1 MELSPMQKET
11 AIDNLEQT
19 LSIQS
24 YSGEEGKMIGYI
36 INYLKQNEDYD
47 NLTVTTKTE
56 ANGINLYAT
65 KGKSLTTLK
74 FVQLMA
80 SFMVWILKRCKWQV

>member
-1 MELSPMQKET
+1 MELSPMQREI
-11 AIDNLEQT
+11 AIDNLEET

-36 INYLKQNEDYD
+36 INYLKENEDYE

-56 ANGINLYAT
+56 SNGINLYVT
-65 KGKSLTTLK
+65 KGKSEAYPCVVAHTQILYIKLLTTLR
-74 FVQLMA
+74 FVQ
-80 SFMVWILKRCKWQV
+80 